1 MTSRFGFGS
10 KMNKWLS
17 FRIIKYF
24 RTVLLLIGG
33 KVLLHCWI
41 STNIFGNCLLL
52 LNDVILSKSTKML
65 FKVDYKK
72 KRINRALML
81 IMKNFIRNV
90 FGNYLNS
97 FCLFSLF
104 IFIFKSEI
112 CEKSLK
118 YQELRQVILENYLRW
133 MKHHL
138 LTEKSY
144 VHCHWRL
151 NTSNTKVWFYEDS
164 QNFCTY

>member
-41 STNIFGNCLLL
+41 SKNIFGNCLLL

-65 FKVDYKK
+65 LKVDYKK

-97 FCLFSLF
+97 FCFRAFYLQIWNMRKKFKVSRAAKSDFGELSKMNEASSAYWEILCSLPLT
-104 IFIFKSEI
+104 II
-112 CEKSLK
+112 
-118 YQELRQVILENYLRW
+118 YL
-133 MKHHL
+133 
-138 LTEKSY
+138 
-144 VHCHWRL
+144 
-151 NTSNTKVWFYEDS
+151 
-164 QNFCTY
+164 

>member
-41 STNIFGNCLLL
+41 SKNIFGNCLLL

-97 FCLFSLF
+97 FCFRAFYLQIWNMRKKFKVSRAAKSDFGELSKMNEASSAYWEILCSLPLT
-104 IFIFKSEI
+104 II
-112 CEKSLK
+112 
-118 YQELRQVILENYLRW
+118 YL
-133 MKHHL
+133 
-138 LTEKSY
+138 
-144 VHCHWRL
+144 
-151 NTSNTKVWFYEDS
+151 
-164 QNFCTY
+164 

>member
-41 STNIFGNCLLL
+41 SKNIFGNCLLL

-81 IMKNFIRNV
+81 IMTNFIRNV
-90 FGNYLNS
+90 FGNYLN
-97 FCLFSLF
+97 
-104 IFIFKSEI
+104 
-112 CEKSLK
+112 
-118 YQELRQVILENYLRW
+118 
-133 MKHHL
+133 
-138 LTEKSY
+138 
-144 VHCHWRL
+144 
-151 NTSNTKVWFYEDS
+151 
-164 QNFCTY
+164 NFCFRAFYLQIWNMWKKFKVSRAAKSDFGELSKMNEASSAYWEILCSLPLTIKYL